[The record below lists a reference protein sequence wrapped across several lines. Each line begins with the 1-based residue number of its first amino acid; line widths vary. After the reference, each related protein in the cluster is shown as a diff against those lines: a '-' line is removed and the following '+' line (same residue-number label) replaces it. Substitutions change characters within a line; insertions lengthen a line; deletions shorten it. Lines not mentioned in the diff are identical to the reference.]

1 MHMSQFEE
9 FNKYYLLQSKGE
21 ENKMLI
27 EEKKEETYEENE
39 KNNLINDEKRTT
51 SLKQLKLRESAFK
64 RLNSL
69 PKKYQTYKID
79 YKKQIVEE
87 VIINIIIF

>member
-1 MHMSQFEE
+1 MSKFEE

-21 ENKMLI
+21 ENKMFI

-39 KNNLINDEKRTT
+39 KNLINDKKRTT
-51 SLKQLKLRESAFK
+51 SLEQLKLRESTFK

-69 PKKYQTYKID
+69 PKKYKTYKID